1 MVKRNRLPK
10 CNSGRSVISSVPENE
25 GAMRRLIRSFALSVL
40 VTILSGCGPIVW
52 QRLTLNQPISQDE
65 VTFIKKGETHLSDV
79 AKELGSPDEI
89 LDLKHRLIARYHFS
103 DTRYFRINFGWG
115 LRFFIPYYTPDL
127 VLSGGGSGTNVFD
140 VACDSQLVVQETSFA
155 FHKSSSRFNLWPS
168 TD

>member
-1 MVKRNRLPK
+1 
-10 CNSGRSVISSVPENE
+10 
-25 GAMRRLIRSFALSVL
+25 MRRLIRLFVLYVL

-52 QRLTLNQPISQDE
+52 QRLTLNQPISQDQ

-89 LDLKHRLIARYHFS
+89 LDLKHRLIARYRFS

-155 FHKSSSRFNLWPS
+155 FHKSSSRFNLWPP